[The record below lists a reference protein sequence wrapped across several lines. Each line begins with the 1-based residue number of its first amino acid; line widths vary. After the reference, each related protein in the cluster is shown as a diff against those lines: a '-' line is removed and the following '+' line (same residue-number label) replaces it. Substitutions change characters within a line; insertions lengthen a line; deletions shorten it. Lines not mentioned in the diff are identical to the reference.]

1 MRQIVHVFAAA
12 AVALAVGACSNPQS
26 APEPE
31 NETVAEAMPDTPD
44 ISDTADETPAGGRPD
59 APAAT
64 AEPAP
69 APAPAN

>member
-1 MRQIVHVFAAA
+1 MRPIVHLFAAA
-12 AVALAVGACSNPQS
+12 ALAFATAACSNPQS

-31 NETVAEAMPDTPD
+31 NETVADAMPETPD

-64 AEPAP
+64 AEPAA
-69 APAPAN
+69 APAG

>member
-1 MRQIVHVFAAA
+1 MRPIVHVFAAA
-12 AVALAVGACSNPQS
+12 ALAFAAAACSNPQS

-31 NETVAEAMPDTPD
+31 NETVADAMPETPD

-59 APAAT
+59 APVAT

-69 APAPAN
+69 APAG